1 MPKKKSPSGGLGGSG
16 LGLLIF
22 ETKTHPVTAGIMFD
36 RRIGS
41 LPCELNWIACIPL
54 LLLLFGKQLEDC
66 LSVWLLGHALT
77 KTTAPL
83 NVLASDEPLHLGVYS
98 WDPSV
103 TDL

>member
-1 MPKKKSPSGGLGGSG
+1 M
-16 LGLLIF
+16 I
-22 ETKTHPVTAGIMFD
+22 EE
-36 RRIGS
+36 RIGS
-41 LPCELNWIACIPL
+41 PPYELNWIACIPL

-66 LSVWLLGHALT
+66 LSVWLPGHALT

>member
-1 MPKKKSPSGGLGGSG
+1 M
-16 LGLLIF
+16 IF

-41 LPCELNWIACIPL
+41 PTMRIELDRLHLSAFAA
-54 LLLLFGKQLEDC
+54 LFGKQLEDC

-83 NVLASDEPLHLGVYS
+83 SVLASE
-98 WDPSV
+98 
-103 TDL
+103 

>member
-1 MPKKKSPSGGLGGSG
+1 MRIEL
-16 LGLLIF
+16 
-22 ETKTHPVTAGIMFD
+22 D
-36 RRIGS
+36 R
-41 LPCELNWIACIPL
+41 LHPL